1 MVQWESRL
9 ELGVPEIDAQHRELF
24 VRLAGFDEAL
34 ARGDRPAIGR
44 TFAFLHEY
52 ALVHF
57 EQEERLMQQAG
68 YPRLDAHRVL
78 HLGFVER
85 LRALADDYA
94 ANGAHAFLRLRV
106 RNWIVVWLVDHVG
119 GEDVALGRFLRSRAA

>member
-1 MVQWESRL
+1 MIQWESRL

-44 TFAFLHEY
+44 TFGFLREY

-57 EQEERLMQQAG
+57 EQEERLMRNVA
-68 YPRLDAHRVL
+68 YPRVEAHRAL
-78 HLGFVER
+78 HLGFGER
-85 LRALADDYA
+85 LRGLADDYA
-94 ANGAHAFLRLRV
+94 ANGAHAFLRLRT
-106 RNWIVVWLVDHVG
+106 RNWVVVWLVDHVG
-119 GEDVALGRFLRSRAA
+119 GEDVALGRFIRKG